1 VTLEELQ
8 AEMDALPSQHPEFLI
23 GWLMS
28 QVIYLI
34 NKEED
39 IKDEET

>member
-1 VTLEELQ
+1 MTLEELQ
-8 AEMDALPSQHPEFLI
+8 AEMDALPSQHPQFLI

-34 NKEED
+34 NKEEVK
-39 IKDEET
+39 KDEDT

>member
-1 VTLEELQ
+1 MTFEELQ
-8 AEMDALPSQHPEFLI
+8 AEMDALPSQRPEFLI

>member
-34 NKEED
+34 NKEEVK
-39 IKDEET
+39 KDEDT

>member
-1 VTLEELQ
+1 MTLEELQ

-23 GWLMS
+23 GWLMY

-34 NKEED
+34 NKEEVK
-39 IKDEET
+39 KDEDT